1 VQLHQ
6 APADFPVGITFP
18 MQILRLRHL
27 RCKEYYAPGHKICF
41 YDKNLLE
48 DQHIAGY
55 ARGVRARLYD
65 AVIHYE
71 GSSVM
76 AGANDSPSAA
86 LLLSLALA
94 TMAGTTIPHPIAET
108 NQHVN
113 TFAISSS

>member
-1 VQLHQ
+1 
-6 APADFPVGITFP
+6 
-18 MQILRLRHL
+18 
-27 RCKEYYAPGHKICF
+27 
-41 YDKNLLE
+41 
-48 DQHIAGY
+48 
-55 ARGVRARLYD
+55 
-65 AVIHYE
+65 VIHYE